1 LLSASDVIQVAVDA
15 TSLGS
20 LYALAAL
27 GIGLIF
33 GIMRLL
39 NFAHGDL
46 ITIGGYALIVPSS
59 AAVATAF
66 IANWPVPFLVFGVV
80 LVVVA
85 FALATEAIVFRPM
98 RNSQPTVLLIG
109 SFAVSYFLQHLIILI
124 YTGRAK
130 TVNLWPG
137 LNDPV
142 NVLGVHIAAIE
153 LVTIPVT
160 ILLAAA
166 LALFMT
172 RTSYGVQMR
181 AASEDFRMAR
191 LLGVRANRVV
201 ALAFVISGALA
212 SVVSLLLVA
221 RQGVLVYRLGTPV
234 VIYAFVA
241 TIIGGMGSLVGA
253 AVGGFVLGVASVILQ
268 VFLPDGMGPS
278 RDVFLFG
285 FVIVLLFV
293 RPQGL
298 IPSRILKERV

>member
-1 LLSASDVIQVAVDA
+1 LPGASDIIQVAVDA

-142 NVLGVHIAAIE
+142 NVLGVHLAAIE

-191 LLGVRANRVV
+191 LLGVRANRVI

-278 RDVFLFG
+278 RDVFLFA

-298 IPSRILKERV
+298 IPSRLLKERV